1 MNILQQKLN
10 ALLEKYSLE
19 RQAILKENT
28 VCIDGTDYPLL
39 PERSERRFLEL
50 KNIAN
55 DGTLKNISVMRISR
69 IVAKDNNIFDEL
81 YREYDIC
88 QYVLDEN
95 IKTVTAMQNGNTL
108 NVIAKTESGIVC
120 TFEIAAT
127 LNYDEKPKDKHEIIA
142 ERGTAC
148 DVVVDAQLKQDSI
161 YLFTDKTQKYT
172 DCDFELY
179 GLNEEEIAIVRAA
192 FNIAKSEKPDELLE
206 IHNNLL
212 TLINATKRSI
222 ENGRREIV

>member
-1 MNILQQKLN
+1 MTFLQQRLD
-10 ALLEKYSLE
+10 ALLEKYSVE

-39 PERSERRFLEL
+39 PERSERRFSEL

-55 DGTLKNISVMRISR
+55 DGTLKNISVMRTSR

-88 QYVLDEN
+88 QFILGEN
-95 IKTVTAMQNGNTL
+95 IKTVTAMQNKNTI

-127 LNYDEKPKDKHEIIA
+127 LNSGENPKDKHEIIA

-148 DVVVDAQLKQDSI
+148 DVVVDTQLKQDSI

-172 DCDFELY
+172 DTDFELY
-179 GLNEEEIAIVRAA
+179 GLNESEIAIVRAA
-192 FNIAKSEKPDELLE
+192 FNAAKSNTPDQLLN
-206 IHNNLL
+206 IHKKL
-212 TLINATKRSI
+212 TSLVNATHKSI
-222 ENGRREIV
+222 ENGRREIL

>member
-1 MNILQQKLN
+1 MNILQQKLD
-10 ALLEKYSLE
+10 ALLEKYSIE
-19 RQAILKENT
+19 RQAILKENS
-28 VCIDGTDYPLL
+28 VYVDGKDYPLL

-69 IVAKDNNIFDEL
+69 IVAKNNNIFDEL

-88 QYVLDEN
+88 QYVLGEN
-95 IKTVTAMQNGNTL
+95 IKTVTAMQNENTL
-108 NVIAKTESGIVC
+108 NVIAKTENGIVC
-120 TFEIAAT
+120 TFEIAST
-127 LNYDEKPKDKHEIIA
+127 LNCDEKPKDKHEIIA

-161 YLFTDKTQKYT
+161 YLFTDKTRKYT

-192 FNIAKSEKPDELLE
+192 FNIAKSDNLDEVFN
-206 IHNNLL
+206 IHKNLL
-212 TLINATKRSI
+212 TLINATKLSI
-222 ENGRREIV
+222 ENGRREII